1 MGKNVRSAETVA
13 SSVSLYQI
21 GPLLTLSI
29 FKGLIC
35 NSSLIRSWER
45 MLFVL
50 RHSLTTHES
59 HVLNY
64 LNTASRKLAVSLK
77 HHLHNAGLVHGP
89 KLRALASLKFS
100 SGNGDT
106 RNSPI

>member
-1 MGKNVRSAETVA
+1 MGENVVCPTA
-13 SSVSLYQI
+13 
-21 GPLLTLSI
+21 LT
-29 FKGLIC
+29 
-35 NSSLIRSWER
+35 
-45 MLFVL
+45 
-50 RHSLTTHES
+50 HDPTHES

-77 HHLHNAGLVHGP
+77 HYLHNAGLVHP